1 MYHSSSAP
9 AGAAQLLQ
17 HLRPAAGYYV
27 SPAIKAERLLWRVA
41 ACYTWWTTPV
51 SWRLGDPRRQL
62 VRKSHS
68 TRPGIARP
76 FRAMQAGRALRG
88 GHGGLRHGMVA
99 ARGSVCR
106 ELWRIPAAQ
115 PRRGLAAVPTIEK
128 VVAFETVRPP
138 SSWPLAVR

>member
-1 MYHSSSAP
+1 
-9 AGAAQLLQ
+9 
-17 HLRPAAGYYV
+17 
-27 SPAIKAERLLWRVA
+27 VA
-41 ACYTWWTTPV
+41 ACCTWWTTPV

-62 VRKSHS
+62 VRKSGHS
-68 TRPGIARP
+68 TGSAGTARP
-76 FRAMQAGRALRG
+76 FRAMQAGHALRG

-106 ELWRIPAAQ
+106 ELWRIPTAQ

-138 SSWPLAVR
+138 SSRPLAVR